1 MTRLALIVSGL
12 SLGLTLSTWAQT
24 QWPSYLDP
32 DPERA
37 ADLIS
42 ILGTRGRAP
51 LPRVG
56 TYRSTGAHSGT
67 SKVLQMGEERS
78 EITYELLGVSLSDS
92 GEGLLHGASFRC
104 LGAVH
109 AIQGAYDSDNGFCEY
124 TGPDGDQAF
133 LTYRGSGRSGMGST
147 GTFTLVGGTGKLAG
161 VTGGGEYTDTSPR
174 PTSAGK
180 FHGYWKGRWTY
191 RLP

>member
-1 MTRLALIVSGL
+1 MTRLALIVSAL
-12 SLGLTLSTWAQT
+12 SLGLASATSAQP
-24 QWPSYLDP
+24 QCPAYSDP

-42 ILGTRGRAP
+42 RTQGRAQP
-51 LPRVG
+51 PKAG
-56 TYRSTGAHSGT
+56 TYRSSGAHSGT
-67 SKVLQMGEERS
+67 FKILQMGEERS
-78 EITYELLGVSLSDS
+78 EITYELSGLSLSDS

-109 AIQGAYDSDNGFCEY
+109 AIQGAYDGDSGSCVY
-124 TGPDGDQAF
+124 IRPDGDQAF
-133 LTYRGSGRSGMGST
+133 LTYRGSGTSGMGSA

-161 VTGGGEYTDTSPR
+161 LAGGGEYTDTSPR
-174 PTSAGK
+174 PTPAGS